1 MLYERVKT
9 MPFEDKSIK
18 PDTVYGRNAVTEAL
32 RSGRDIEFVMVAAG
46 AGGSIKPIIAE
57 CKKRGVTVKEMP
69 RQKLDFKLPG
79 VNHQGVA
86 AVVSSAEYSTIEDI
100 LDYAKSTDTPA
111 FILIL
116 DEIEDPH
123 NFGAI
128 IRTAEAS
135 GVHGII
141 IPKRRSVGINNTVYK
156 TACGAAEYVR
166 VARVSNLVSAINQL
180 KENGVWVYG
189 TDMNGENI
197 FTTDFGGACALVVGN
212 EGKGISRL
220 VKENCDYCVKIP
232 MFGKINSLNASV
244 AAGISMYQV
253 VRARE
258 GVSK

>member
-1 MLYERVKT
+1 
-9 MPFEDKSIK
+9 MPFEDKNIK
-18 PDTVYGRNAVTEAL
+18 PDVVAGRNAVTEAL
-32 RSGRDIEFVMVAAG
+32 RSGREIEFVMVAVG
-46 AGGSIKPIIAE
+46 TGGSVKPIIAE
-57 CKKRGVTVKEMP
+57 CKKRGIPVKDMP
-69 RQKLDFKLPG
+69 RQKLELKLPG

-86 AVVSSAEYSTIEDI
+86 AVVSSGEYFSVEDI
-100 LDYAKSTDTPA
+100 LEYAKLKNEPP

-156 TACGAAEYVR
+156 TACGAAEYVK
-166 VARVSNLVSAINQL
+166 VARVSNLVSTIDTL
-180 KENGVWVYG
+180 KENGVWIYG
-189 TDMNGENI
+189 TDMNGEDI
-197 FTTDFGGACALVVGN
+197 FDTDFTSGCALVVGN

-220 VKENCDYCVKIP
+220 VKQNCDYLVKIP

-253 VRARE
+253 VNSRK
-258 GVSK
+258 GVNR

>member
-1 MLYERVKT
+1 MT
-9 MPFEDKSIK
+9 FDDKIHN
-18 PDTVYGRNAVTEAL
+18 DVVAGRNAVNEVL
-32 RSGRDIEFVMVAAG
+32 RSGREIEFLMVAKG
-46 AGGSIKPIIAE
+46 AGGSVVPIIAE
-57 CKKRGVTVKEMP
+57 CKKRHITIKEMP

-86 AVVSSAEYSTIEDI
+86 VVVSSGEYCSVEDI
-100 LDYAKSTDTPA
+100 LAVAKEKDEPA

-156 TACGAAEYVR
+156 TACGAAEYVK
-166 VARVSNLVSAINQL
+166 VARVSNLPSTIDFL

-189 TDMNGENI
+189 TDMDGENI
-197 FTTDFGGACALVVGN
+197 FQTDYKSACALIIGN
-212 EGKGISRL
+212 EGKGIGRL
-220 VKENCDYCVKIP
+220 VKEKCDICVKIP
-232 MFGKINSLNASV
+232 MYGKINSLNASV
-244 AAGISMYQV
+244 AAGISMYSV
-253 VRARE
+253 VKSR
-258 GVSK
+258 KF

>member
-1 MLYERVKT
+1 MT
-9 MPFEDKSIK
+9 FDDKIHN
-18 PDTVYGRNAVTEAL
+18 DVVAGRNAVNEVL
-32 RSGRDIEFVMVAAG
+32 RSGREIEFLMVAKG
-46 AGGSIKPIIAE
+46 AGGSVVPIIAE
-57 CKKRGVTVKEMP
+57 CKKRHITIKEMP

-86 AVVSSAEYSTIEDI
+86 VVVSSGEYCSVEDI
-100 LDYAKSTDTPA
+100 LAVAKEKDEPA

-156 TACGAAEYVR
+156 TACGAAEYVK
-166 VARVSNLVSAINQL
+166 VARVSNLPSTIDFL

-189 TDMNGENI
+189 TDMDGENI
-197 FTTDFGGACALVVGN
+197 FQTDFKSACALIIGN
-212 EGKGISRL
+212 EGKGIGRL
-220 VKENCDYCVKIP
+220 VKEKCDFCVKIP
-232 MFGKINSLNASV
+232 MYGKINSLNASV
-244 AAGISMYQV
+244 AAGISMYSV
-253 VRARE
+253 VKSR
-258 GVSK
+258 KF

>member
-1 MLYERVKT
+1 MT
-9 MPFEDKSIK
+9 FDDKIHN
-18 PDTVYGRNAVTEAL
+18 DVVAGRNAVNEVL
-32 RSGRDIEFVMVAAG
+32 RSGREIEFLMVAKG
-46 AGGSIKPIIAE
+46 AGGSVVPIIAE
-57 CKKRGVTVKEMP
+57 CKKRHITIKEMP

-86 AVVSSAEYSTIEDI
+86 VVVSSGEYCSVEDI
-100 LDYAKSTDTPA
+100 LAVAKEKDEPA

-156 TACGAAEYVR
+156 TACGAAEYVK
-166 VARVSNLVSAINQL
+166 VARVSNLPSAIDFL

-189 TDMNGENI
+189 TDMDGENI
-197 FTTDFGGACALVVGN
+197 FQTDFKSACALIIGN
-212 EGKGISRL
+212 EGKGIGRL
-220 VKENCDYCVKIP
+220 VKEKCDFCVKIP
-232 MFGKINSLNASV
+232 MYGKINSLNASV
-244 AAGISMYQV
+244 AAGISMYSV
-253 VRARE
+253 VKSR
-258 GVSK
+258 KF

>member
-1 MLYERVKT
+1 MT
-9 MPFEDKSIK
+9 FDDKIHN
-18 PDTVYGRNAVTEAL
+18 DVVAGRNAVNEVL
-32 RSGRDIEFVMVAAG
+32 RSGREIEFLMVAKG
-46 AGGSIKPIIAE
+46 AGGSVVPIIAE
-57 CKKRGVTVKEMP
+57 CKRRHITIKEMP

-86 AVVSSAEYSTIEDI
+86 VVVSSGEYCSVEDI
-100 LDYAKSTDTPA
+100 LAVAKEKDEPA

-156 TACGAAEYVR
+156 TACGAAEYVK
-166 VARVSNLVSAINQL
+166 VARVSNLPSTIDFL

-189 TDMNGENI
+189 TDMDGENI
-197 FTTDFGGACALVVGN
+197 FQTDFKSACALIIGN
-212 EGKGISRL
+212 EGKGIGRL
-220 VKENCDYCVKIP
+220 VKEKCDFCVKIP
-232 MFGKINSLNASV
+232 MYGKINSLNASV
-244 AAGISMYQV
+244 AAGISMYSV
-253 VRARE
+253 VKSR
-258 GVSK
+258 KF

>member
-1 MLYERVKT
+1 MT
-9 MPFEDKSIK
+9 FDDKVHN
-18 PDTVYGRNAVTEAL
+18 DVVAGRNAVNEVL
-32 RSGRDIEFVMVAAG
+32 RSGREIEFLMVAKG
-46 AGGSIKPIIAE
+46 AGGSVVPIIAE
-57 CKKRGVTVKEMP
+57 CKKRHITIKEMP

-86 AVVSSAEYSTIEDI
+86 VVVSSGEYCSVEDI
-100 LDYAKSTDTPA
+100 LAVAKEKDEPA

-156 TACGAAEYVR
+156 TACGAAEYVK
-166 VARVSNLVSAINQL
+166 VARVSNLPSTIDFL

-189 TDMNGENI
+189 TDMDGENI
-197 FTTDFGGACALVVGN
+197 FQTDFKSACALIIGN
-212 EGKGISRL
+212 EGKGIGRL
-220 VKENCDYCVKIP
+220 VKEKCDFCVKIP
-232 MFGKINSLNASV
+232 MYGKINSLNASV
-244 AAGISMYQV
+244 AAGISMYSV
-253 VRARE
+253 VKSR
-258 GVSK
+258 KF

>member
-1 MLYERVKT
+1 MT
-9 MPFEDKSIK
+9 FDDKIHN
-18 PDTVYGRNAVTEAL
+18 DVVAGRNAVNEVL
-32 RSGRDIEFVMVAAG
+32 RSGREIEFLMVAKG
-46 AGGSIKPIIAE
+46 AGGSVVPIIAE
-57 CKKRGVTVKEMP
+57 CKKRHITIKEMP

-86 AVVSSAEYSTIEDI
+86 VVVSSGEYCSVEDI
-100 LDYAKSTDTPA
+100 LAVAKEKDEPA

-156 TACGAAEYVR
+156 TACGAAEYVK
-166 VARVSNLVSAINQL
+166 VARVSNLPSTIDFL

-189 TDMNGENI
+189 TDMDGENI
-197 FTTDFGGACALVVGN
+197 FQTDFKSACALIIGN
-212 EGKGISRL
+212 EGKGIGRL
-220 VKENCDYCVKIP
+220 VKEKCDFCVKIP
-232 MFGKINSLNASV
+232 MYGKINSLNASV
-244 AAGISMYQV
+244 AAGISMYSV
-253 VRARE
+253 VK
-258 GVSK
+258 SPKF

>member
-1 MLYERVKT
+1 
-9 MPFEDKSIK
+9 MPFEDKNIHSDIIA
-18 PDTVYGRNAVTEAL
+18 GRNAVIEAL
-32 RSGRDIEFVMVAAG
+32 RSGREIDFLMVAKG
-46 AGGSIKPIIAE
+46 AGGSILPIISD
-57 CKKRGVTVKEMP
+57 CKKRGIPVKEMP

-86 AVVSSAEYSTIEDI
+86 LAVSAADYSTIEEI
-100 LDYAKSTDTPA
+100 VHFAKSDEKPA

-141 IPKRRSVGINNTVYK
+141 IPKRRQVGINNTVYK
-156 TACGAAEYVR
+156 TAVGACEYVK
-166 VARVSNLVSAINQL
+166 VARVANLSTAIDYL
-180 KENGVWVYG
+180 KQNGIWVYG

-197 FTTDFGGACALVVGN
+197 FTTDFKGDTALVIGN
-212 EGKGISRL
+212 EGKGIGRL
-220 VKENCDYCVKIP
+220 VKEKCDFCVKIP

-244 AAGISMYQV
+244 AAGIAMYSV
-253 VRARE
+253 INNRE
-258 GVSK
+258 NF

>member
-1 MLYERVKT
+1 MT
-9 MPFEDKSIK
+9 FDDKIHN
-18 PDTVYGRNAVTEAL
+18 DVVAGRNAVNEVL
-32 RSGRDIEFVMVAAG
+32 RSGREIEFLMVAKG
-46 AGGSIKPIIAE
+46 AGGSVVPIIAE
-57 CKKRGVTVKEMP
+57 CKKRHITIKEMP

-86 AVVSSAEYSTIEDI
+86 VVVSSGEYCSVEDI
-100 LDYAKSTDTPA
+100 LAVSKEKDEPA

-156 TACGAAEYVR
+156 TACGAAEYVK
-166 VARVSNLVSAINQL
+166 VARVSNLPSTIDFL

-189 TDMNGENI
+189 TDMDGENI
-197 FTTDFGGACALVVGN
+197 FQTDFKSACALIIGN
-212 EGKGISRL
+212 EGKGIGRL
-220 VKENCDYCVKIP
+220 VKEKCDFCVKIP
-232 MFGKINSLNASV
+232 MYGKINSLNASV
-244 AAGISMYQV
+244 AAGISMYSV
-253 VRARE
+253 VKSR
-258 GVSK
+258 KF